1 MQLSYNWTMK
11 QLESALEIKQIRK
24 VFGNKVAVNSI
35 DLIIP
40 KGSFFGLVGPNG
52 AGKTTTLSMAT
63 GLLTPDSG
71 GACIFGKD
79 VWQQRS
85 SAMELLGVLPDGLG
99 LPEWLTGKEVLSYQA
114 ALRGLDRT
122 VSDKHADELLEI
134 LELDREKTT
143 LVKEY
148 STGMRKKIG
157 LATALLHSPKLLV
170 LDEPLEAVDPVSAM
184 TIKRILTNYVE
195 NGGTVLLSSHVMAL
209 VEQLCDSV
217 AVINKGEIV
226 AAGTLD
232 DIKQGKSLEEQF
244 ITLVGGEAK
253 IAEELKW
260 LKP

>member
-1 MQLSYNWTMK
+1 MTHPI
-11 QLESALEIKQIRK
+11 SALELKQIRK
-24 VFGNKVAVNSI
+24 TYGSKIAVNSI
-35 DLIIP
+35 DLTVP

-71 GACIFGKD
+71 ESFIFGKN

-85 SAMELLGVLPDGLG
+85 AAMELLGVLPDGLG
-99 LPEWLTGKEVLSYQA
+99 LPEWLTGKEVLLYQG
-114 ALRGLDRT
+114 ALRGLDQT
-122 VSDKHADELLEI
+122 IIDKRANELLEI

-157 LATALLHSPKLLV
+157 LATALLHSPKLLI

-209 VEQLCDSV
+209 VEQLCDFV

-226 AAGTLD
+226 TADTLGNVQ
-232 DIKQGKSLEEQF
+232 QGKSLEERF

-253 IAEELKW
+253 VAEELEW